1 MENKMKRQHIL
12 NYSFKGENNV
22 KNFPVLMKETNPR
35 IQKYALQ
42 SVNLQR
48 KSERKDKVLQK
59 NDNLTNTSNNTHWKT
74 VW

>member
-35 IQKYALQ
+35 IQEVCTPIGESAEKIRKTKYY
-42 SVNLQR
+42 R
-48 KSERKDKVLQK
+48 RM
-59 NDNLTNTSNNTHWKT
+59 TI
-74 VW
+74 